1 MVTGDARIWADLGAE
16 DRGRAVNLAE
26 VSKRDY
32 KIHFPPLSDRLCHL
46 HCFSVVVEG
55 WSWWLS

>member
-32 KIHFPPLSDRLCHL
+32 KIHFS
-46 HCFSVVVEG
+46 S
-55 WSWWLS
+55 SI